1 MSTVRSSLKVREIP
15 RAVTGVT
22 NYTQVAAAAAG
33 HAQWRSGL
41 TSERGHGK
49 RTREMNNLHFKNHIF
64 DLRKFL

>member
-22 NYTQVAAAAAG
+22 DYTQVAAAAAR

-49 RTREMNNLHFKNHIF
+49 RTREMNNLHLKIHIF
-64 DLRKFL
+64 DLLNFF